1 MRWYKREPDKFETDT
16 AGLNPVEYA
25 AYNRLVDNYYIQEK
39 PLRDDDSWLAGLARI
54 PLDTWLSVKDRVLSF
69 FEYRNPEPG
78 KNRLGSWVHGKCERV
93 MASARSKG
101 EVARENGLKGGR
113 PVGSKNKGLKTQ
125 KPSNNPTETQPKPNE
140 KLTVLFSSSK
150 RPELDDS
157 PDGESSTRG
166 TRLPADW
173 RPSQDLLD
181 YAKARGLTQ
190 PEIEHMVEEFV
201 TFWTVG
207 PGRKK
212 TYTDWPRCFQGR
224 VREIALRKGRKPA
237 WRSQG
242 MAEPARAVEGS
253 GDLLERVG
261 GWGKEDAD
269 GTE

>member
-1 MRWYKREPDKFETDT
+1 MRWYKRQPDKFETDT

-39 PLRDDDSWLAGLARI
+39 PLRDDDPWLAGLARI
-54 PLDTWLSVKDRVLSF
+54 PVDTWLSVKDRVMSF
-69 FEYRNPEPG
+69 FEYKNPEPG

-93 MASARSKG
+93 MADARSKG
-101 EVARENGLKGGR
+101 EVARANGRLGGR
-113 PVGSKNKGLKTQ
+113 PTGSKNKDLKTQ
-125 KPSNNPTETQPKPNE
+125 KPSHNPDITQTKANHNPP
-140 KLTVLFSSSK
+140 VLFSSSK

-166 TRLPADW
+166 TRLSPDW
-173 RPSQDLLD
+173 KPDEALTA
-181 YAKARGLTQ
+181 YAIERGLTR
-190 PEIEHMVEEFV
+190 PEVEHAVEEFV
-201 TFWTVG
+201 TYWTAG

-212 TYTDWPRCFQGR
+212 THLDWGRCFQGR

-253 GDLLERVG
+253 SDLLARIG
-261 GWGKEDAD
+261 GWGKGEPNGA
-269 GTE
+269 E